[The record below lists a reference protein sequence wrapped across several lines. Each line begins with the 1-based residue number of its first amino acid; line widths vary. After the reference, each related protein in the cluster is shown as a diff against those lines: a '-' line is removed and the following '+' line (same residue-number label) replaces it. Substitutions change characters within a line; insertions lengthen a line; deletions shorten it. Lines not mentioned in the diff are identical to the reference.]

1 MVTHFREYWL
11 FGLFFAIVTPLQ
23 VLWAGL
29 AFQNPANTRLLKIGA
44 ILNLGIVGIWVVS
57 RTVGLPFGPEALQAE
72 GIGVKDLVASWDE
85 ILIGILV
92 LVALT
97 WTAGRRGRRGPRWLI
112 ALGWTVAVVSMVL
125 ALIADNGH

>member
-29 AFQNPANTRLLKIGA
+29 AFQNPTNTRLLKIGA
-44 ILNLGIVGIWVVS
+44 IGNLAIVGIWVVS
-57 RTVGLPFGPEALQAE
+57 RTIGLPFGPEALEAE

-85 ILIGILV
+85 VLIGVLV

-97 WTAGRRGRRGPRWLI
+97 WTAGRRGPRWLI